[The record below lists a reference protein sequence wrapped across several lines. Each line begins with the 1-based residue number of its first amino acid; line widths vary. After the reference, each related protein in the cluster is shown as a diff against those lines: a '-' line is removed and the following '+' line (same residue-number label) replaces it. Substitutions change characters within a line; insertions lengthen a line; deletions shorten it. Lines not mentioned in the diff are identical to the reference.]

1 MTNVTLRRAGAW
13 LEQRGWHYLDYETAA
28 DGAGVVYFEAIDARP
43 THDVLANEACML
55 AHDLERALPAIRAWH
70 EEREDDVWI
79 VFRIEPQETP

>member
-1 MTNVTLRRAGAW
+1 
-13 LEQRGWHYLDYETAA
+13 
-28 DGAGVVYFEAIDARP
+28 VYFEALDARP